1 MKGSKHCSRV
11 AAASS
16 SSPQHS
22 AAGYIS
28 QGPCP
33 RLSLL
38 ILLAQLCPGLC
49 QGPAVLMLALGEQ

>member
-11 AAASS
+11 AAPSS
-16 SSPQHS
+16 LHQHS
-22 AAGYIS
+22 AAGSIS

-33 RLSLL
+33 RLPLP

-49 QGPAVLMLALGEQ
+49 QDPAVLMLALGEQ

>member
-11 AAASS
+11 AATSS
-16 SSPQHS
+16 LHQHS
-22 AAGYIS
+22 AAGSIS

-33 RLSLL
+33 HLPLP